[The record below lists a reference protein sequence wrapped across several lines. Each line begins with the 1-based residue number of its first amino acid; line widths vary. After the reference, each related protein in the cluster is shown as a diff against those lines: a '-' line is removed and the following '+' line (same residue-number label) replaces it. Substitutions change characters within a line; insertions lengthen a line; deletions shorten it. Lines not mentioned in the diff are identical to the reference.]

1 MGAKEQ
7 IIWHLI
13 KRTGSKKQM
22 SQRLSF
28 EKLNNTRNLGGM
40 KTADG
45 SVIKSGLLIRSGH
58 LADVTE
64 SDRAKLAA
72 AVRTIVDFRTDGERK
87 EQPDKDIPGCENV
100 YIPVVESLTAGISR
114 EKRADRKVF
123 SLLLLKPVQ
132 ARQYMCDMYKGFAG
146 DFAVSQYG
154 RFLKLLL
161 DAEGCVLWHCTAG
174 KDRAG
179 IASALIEEILGVDRK
194 EIIADYLLT
203 NEYLKKDVS
212 SLIRFI
218 KKMNG
223 TDSELADEALGYLL
237 GAKEEYIM
245 SFYSAAEE
253 RYGSFDGFVRHG
265 LGIGDSEKQ
274 ALREKYLEAGKQNQ
288 GRTR

>member
-1 MGAKEQ
+1 M
-7 IIWHLI
+7 
-13 KRTGSKKQM
+13 
-22 SQRLSF
+22 
-28 EKLNNTRNLGGM
+28 
-40 KTADG
+40 
-45 SVIKSGLLIRSGH
+45 
-58 LADVTE
+58 
-64 SDRAKLAA
+64 
-72 AVRTIVDFRTDGERK
+72 
-87 EQPDKDIPGCENV
+87 
-100 YIPVVESLTAGISR
+100 
-114 EKRADRKVF
+114 
-123 SLLLLKPVQ
+123 
-132 ARQYMCDMYKGFAG
+132 
-146 DFAVSQYG
+146 
-154 RFLKLLL
+154 KLLL

-274 ALREKYLEAGKQNQ
+274 ALREKYLEVEKQKSREEPYKDNASDGNAGSIANMERIDYLTLLAEQMNL
-288 GRTR
+288 